1 MRTDAINVA
10 LEAAISRDRLEKY
23 LLASDG
29 NLHAAL
35 SLYERNLR
43 LAEAFYVSLQSLE
56 VCLRNTSHTHM
67 SLVYGAEWLTDH
79 AAAPLSDFSRSMVN
93 DAIKEIDGQISP
105 GKIVAELKFA
115 FWVGLVSA
123 QYDNTLWRAALHR
136 GFRAQS
142 GQKRSVVHGRLNAI
156 RRFRNR
162 VAHHEPIF
170 HRPVD
175 TLHAEVIEALCRA

>member
-1 MRTDAINVA
+1 
-10 LEAAISRDRLEKY
+10 
-23 LLASDG
+23 
-29 NLHAAL
+29 
-35 SLYERNLR
+35 
-43 LAEAFYVSLQSLE
+43 
-56 VCLRNTSHTHM
+56 
-67 SLVYGAEWLTDH
+67 
-79 AAAPLSDFSRSMVN
+79 MVN

-142 GQKRSVVHGRLNAI
+142 GQKRSVVHVRLNAI

-175 TLHAEVIEALCRA
+175 TLHAEVIEAIGWMCRDTKLWTCSLSRVPQVLAAG